1 MGGAIGAGRTQLSG
15 YVDIDNCIFESN
27 KANGATFINCNGGA
41 IYCLGYVVI
50 KNCTLKNNYAYDYGG
65 AVYAEYILVNYNTS
79 SKSIDILYW
88 QCG

>member
-50 KNCTLKNNYAYDYGG
+50 KNCTLKIIMHMIMVVQYMRSTF
-65 AVYAEYILVNYNTS
+65 L
-79 SKSIDILYW
+79 
-88 QCG
+88 